1 MGEVVVQEVMGE
13 VAVQEVMGKVAVQEV
28 MGSGKQKAMD
38 TGSDV
43 SQQSHKQT
51 IYTLLSKLIMYD
63 WQGFSGSCQ
72 REEYLSA
79 TKFYVQN
86 RIKRINYYTVD
97 NHTHTSII
105 SSTSN
110 AFT

>member
-43 SQQSHKQT
+43 SQ
-51 IYTLLSKLIMYD
+51 
-63 WQGFSGSCQ
+63 
-72 REEYLSA
+72 
-79 TKFYVQN
+79 
-86 RIKRINYYTVD
+86 
-97 NHTHTSII
+97 
-105 SSTSN
+105 
-110 AFT
+110 